1 MVLKG
6 LIESK
11 CTAVYGILIPEHES
25 SRVLYGS
32 YISFHLIQTFIKT
45 SFIKRFLY
53 NFQKFKLKCED
64 CFTHVNILAP
74 SQNADHTFIVGS
86 WVTLNASNNTD

>member
-45 SFIKRFLY
+45 SFR
-53 NFQKFKLKCED
+53 KFKLNCEV
-64 CFTHVNILAP
+64 CFTHVTILAR